1 MCSIQVS
8 LTPAQNTSK
17 NFEGPFVT
25 PHGPTFVS
33 SSRTLSLKD
42 FEHLALIG
50 SGATCSVYLVRQK
63 STGGLYALKQAA
75 KLDQPAD
82 IQNEQDILKS
92 ISGLSDAPKS
102 LLALEAS
109 WSDAGFYYLL
119 TPWYEGKDLS
129 TLLRNGRKFTADR
142 VKTYM
147 CQLVLA
153 VEALH
158 SLNIIHRDIK
168 PANIFLTRDGNV
180 VLGDFGFAK
189 SFEASPKEPTEFAFD
204 IDPEAPPGSFLVLS
218 SDNIAC
224 ISCETCGT
232 LNWMSP
238 AQHAGTDYS
247 YDADVWALGL
257 VMFKMATG
265 RLPFGEDIGVR
276 DVPAAY
282 AFDPIDFRAEDTI
295 DSVAEDLIRG
305 LLKKDRDAR
314 MTIAEA
320 KAHAYFR
327 GVNWAA
333 AAQHEGPATW
343 APRKAYVPKE
353 APKKPLINGKAYE
366 ADQGGLPSFV
376 FVRPGFFDPPPGL
389 VKALALKIA
398 RIFGCSGKDPK
409 TTPMGGRDNQVK
421 TRKVT
426 MTEVSPRVK
435 AAPPLLTET
444 KSAFYDISLETSD
457 VEEKKEAPAR
467 DASRPIDASDPPGL
481 KATRSLASR
490 SWSLLK
496 PVPSAPRPS
505 SLQVSE
511 TKPPLPRGSIS
522 TSSGHTTHSKAGGTA
537 KPKAKGH
544 RLVSAR
550 RGAFLRNRVDNFKTC
565 SSSLSG
571 GSSGSSGAQP
581 VSGSSSS
588 RGSGSWNSS
597 TGASSEGSA
606 AQSRLQLAC

>member
-1 MCSIQVS
+1 MCSNQVS
-8 LTPAQNTSK
+8 LI
-17 NFEGPFVT
+17 
-25 PHGPTFVS
+25 
-33 SSRTLSLKD
+33 D

-50 SGATCSVYLVRQK
+50 SGATYSVYLVRQK

-75 KLDQPAD
+75 KLDQSAD

-109 WSDAGFYYLL
+109 WSDADFYYLL

-129 TLLRNGRKFTADR
+129 TLLRNGQKFTADR

-158 SLNIIHRDIK
+158 SLNVIHRDIK

-204 IDPEAPPGSFLVLS
+204 IDPEAPPGSFLVPS
-218 SDNIAC
+218 SDNI
-224 ISCETCGT
+224 SRETCGT

-265 RLPFGEDIGVR
+265 RLPFGEDIGAR
-276 DVPAAY
+276 DVSAAY

-305 LLKKDRDAR
+305 LLKEDRDAR

-333 AAQHEGPATW
+333 AAQHEGTATW

-353 APKKPLINGKAYE
+353 ALKKPLINGKAYE
-366 ADQGGLPSFV
+366 AGQGGLPSFV
-376 FVRPGFFDPPPGL
+376 FVRPGFFDPPPGP

-398 RIFGCSGKDPK
+398 RIFGCSGRDPK
-409 TTPMGGRDNQVK
+409 MTAKGDRGNQVK
-421 TRKVT
+421 TRKAT
-426 MTEVSPRVK
+426 ITEVSPRVE
-435 AAPPLLTET
+435 AAPPLLTGT

-457 VEEKKEAPAR
+457 VEEKKEARAR
-467 DASRPIDASDPPGL
+467 DASRLIDASDSPGL

-505 SLQVSE
+505 SLRVSE
-511 TKPPLPRGSIS
+511 TKPPLLRGLIS
-522 TSSGHTTHSKAGGTA
+522 TSSSHTTHSKAGGIA

-544 RLVSAR
+544 RLVIAR

-571 GSSGSSGAQP
+571 GSSNSSGAQP
-581 VSGSSSS
+581 LSGSSSS